1 MGSSIYVGEVI
12 GVVGSFVVLKDFHT
26 SRRFDVQNKRLAMM
40 LKKDRDNPNRTPETS
55 NTQIEREEKLF
66 SHLTI
71 ISYNNNNKSG
81 AS

>member
-26 SRRFDVQNKRLAMM
+26 SRRFDTQNKRLTMM
-40 LKKDRDNPNRTPETS
+40 LEKDRDNPNRTPETS

-71 ISYNNNNKSG
+71 ILYNNVK
-81 AS
+81 